1 HLATH
6 AAHVVDEVLPLG
18 GRPHQRCDD
27 LRIAGAELFVSGD
40 RSGFE
45 QCLELP
51 GAGPL
56 LVVGLVPVEGAHQR
70 TGLAF
75 GAEGGVDLEAGG
87 PDQTHHRAGDA
98 SGHVQIAFGY
108 EDDVDIADVVEF
120 APPGLAHG
128 DHRQLGGVVRFGA
141 GFVPCDVQPNAEGG
155 FGESGEAPG
164 DLGV

>member
-1 HLATH
+1 
-6 AAHVVDEVLPLG
+6 
-18 GRPHQRCDD
+18 
-27 LRIAGAELFVSGD
+27 
-40 RSGFE
+40 
-45 QCLELP
+45 
-51 GAGPL
+51 
-56 LVVGLVPVEGAHQR
+56 

-87 PDQTHHRAGDA
+87 PDHTHHRAGDA

-141 GFVPCDVQPNAEGG
+141 GFLPCDVQPNAEGG

-164 DLGV
+164 DLGVGGPLQIRLDLGAEVRRRHLEQESAVAGA